1 MNARL
6 VQFILVAAALA
17 YIGVARTHLTAAP
30 PSLATGTVTPY
41 ASAGRVERASRKMV
55 AKKPPITLTSS
66 LGVAVD
72 GESVVFDMTVTNP
85 GQRKVELTFPSG
97 QTYDVVVY
105 DAAGGEVW
113 RWSTGQMFTQSLR
126 NKSLDAHETMSYSA
140 TWKHPAI
147 HGSLVAVATLTS
159 TNYPSTARVT
169 FALP

>member
-6 VQFILVAAALA
+6 IQFILVAAALA

-30 PSLATGTVTPY
+30 SLTTGRVTPY
-41 ASAGRVERASRKMV
+41 ASEGQLSRRAVPNR
-55 AKKPPITLTSS
+55 KPPIILASV

-72 GESVVFDMTVTNP
+72 GDQVNFDLKVTNP
-85 GQRKVELTFPSG
+85 GQRKVELTFPNG

-126 NKSLDAHETMSYSA
+126 NKPLDSHESLSYTA
-140 TWKHPAI
+140 TWRHPAI
-147 HGSLVAVATLTS
+147 HGALVAVATLTS
-159 TNYPSTARVT
+159 TNYPSTAKAT

>member
-6 VQFILVAAALA
+6 VQFILVAAAIA
-17 YIGVARTHLTAAP
+17 YVGVARTHLTAAP
-30 PSLATGTVTPY
+30 SLATGSVTPY
-41 ASAGRVERASRKMV
+41 ASAGRLSSRSAPSSRK
-55 AKKPPITLTSS
+55 APITLNSA

-72 GESVVFDMTVTNP
+72 GDEVKFDLTVTNP

-126 NKSLDAHETMSYSA
+126 NKPLDAHETVSYNA

-159 TNYPSTARVT
+159 TNYPSTARAA

>member
-1 MNARL
+1 MNSRL
-6 VQFILVAAALA
+6 IQFILVAAALA
-17 YIGVARTHLTAAP
+17 YIGVTRTHLAAAP
-30 PSLATGTVTPY
+30 SLTTGSATTPY
-41 ASAGRVERASRKMV
+41 ASAGRLSGRSSRKV
-55 AKKPPITLTSS
+55 PVTLTSA
-66 LGVAVD
+66 LGVA
-72 GESVVFDMTVTNP
+72 FDADNVQFALTVTNP

-126 NKSLDAHETMSYSA
+126 NKPLDAHESLTYSA

-159 TNYPSTARVT
+159 TNYPSSARAS

>member
-6 VQFILVAAALA
+6 VQFLLVAAAILV
-17 YIGVARTHLTAAP
+17 IGVTRTHLTAAP
-30 PSLATGTVTPY
+30 SLATGSVTPNV
-41 ASAGRVERASRKMV
+41 SAGRLSSRTV
-55 AKKPPITLTSS
+55 PAKKTPITLTSA

-72 GESVVFDMTVTNP
+72 GDEVKFDLTVTNP

-126 NKSLDAHETMSYSA
+126 NKPLDAHESISYDA
-140 TWKHPAI
+140 TWKHPVI
-147 HGSLVAVATLTS
+147 HGSLTAVATLTS
-159 TNYPSTARVT
+159 TNYPSTARAT

>member
-6 VQFILVAAALA
+6 VQFILVAGAIA
-17 YIGVARTHLTAAP
+17 YVGVARTHLTAAP
-30 PSLATGTVTPY
+30 SMVTGPVTTT
-41 ASAGRVERASRKMV
+41 SAGRLSARSAPVR
-55 AKKPPITLTSS
+55 KPPITLTSA

-72 GESVVFDMTVTNP
+72 GDEVKFDLTVTNP

-113 RWSTGQMFTQSLR
+113 RWSTGQMFTQALR
-126 NKSLDAHETMSYSA
+126 NKPLDAHESISYDA
-140 TWKHPAI
+140 TWKHPVI
-147 HGSLVAVATLTS
+147 HGSLTAVATLTS
-159 TNYPSTARVT
+159 TNYPSTARAA

>member
-6 VQFILVAAALA
+6 IQFILVAAALL

-30 PSLATGTVTPY
+30 SLATGSVTPNV
-41 ASAGRVERASRKMV
+41 SAGRVSLRVAGPRKV
-55 AKKPPITLTSS
+55 PITLTSA

-72 GESVVFDMTVTNP
+72 GESVQFELKVTNP
-85 GQRKVELTFPSG
+85 GARKVELTFPSG

-126 NKSLDAHETMSYSA
+126 NKPLDAHESLSYDA

-159 TNYPSTARVT
+159 TNYPSTARAV

>member
-6 VQFILVAAALA
+6 VQFILVAGAIA
-17 YIGVARTHLTAAP
+17 YVGVARTHLTAAP
-30 PSLATGTVTPY
+30 SMATGSVTPNV
-41 ASAGRVERASRKMV
+41 SAGRLARTAP
-55 AKKPPITLTSS
+55 AKKVPIILTSA

-72 GESVVFDMTVTNP
+72 GDAVKFDLTVTNP

-126 NKSLDAHETMSYSA
+126 NKPLDSHESLSYSA

-159 TNYPSTARVT
+159 TNYPSTARAA

>member
-1 MNARL
+1 MNTRL
-6 VQFILVAAALA
+6 VQFILVAGAIG
-17 YIGVARTHLTAAP
+17 YIGVTRTHLAAA
-30 PSLATGTVTPY
+30 PSLATGSVTPNV
-41 ASAGRVERASRKMV
+41 SAGRLSSRAAPSRKV
-55 AKKPPITLTSS
+55 PITLTSA

-72 GESVVFDMTVTNP
+72 GDQVKFDLTVTNP
-85 GQRKVELTFPSG
+85 GARKVELTFPSG

-126 NKSLDAHETMSYSA
+126 NKPLDAHESLSYDA

-159 TNYPSTARVT
+159 TNYPSTARAV

>member
-1 MNARL
+1 LSART
-6 VQFILVAAALA
+6 ALA
-17 YIGVARTHLTAAP
+17 KK
-30 PSLATGTVTPY
+30 TP
-41 ASAGRVERASRKMV
+41 
-55 AKKPPITLTSS
+55 IILTSA
-66 LGVAVD
+66 LGVSVD
-72 GESVVFDMTVTNP
+72 GDQVKFDLTVTNP
-85 GQRKVELTFPSG
+85 GARKVELTFPSG

-126 NKSLDAHETMSYSA
+126 NKPLDAHESLSLDA

-159 TNYPSTARVT
+159 TNYPSTARAS

>member
-6 VQFILVAAALA
+6 VQFILVAGAIA
-17 YIGVARTHLTAAP
+17 YVGVARTHLTAAP
-30 PSLATGTVTPY
+30 SMATGSVTPNVSTGRL
-41 ASAGRVERASRKMV
+41 SARIAAG
-55 AKKPPITLTSS
+55 KKAPIALTSA

-72 GESVVFDMTVTNP
+72 GDEVKFDLTVTNP
-85 GQRKVELTFPSG
+85 GARKVELTFPSG

-126 NKSLDAHETMSYSA
+126 NKPLDSHESLDYNA

-159 TNYPSTARVT
+159 TNYPSTARAAFT
-169 FALP
+169 LP

>member
-6 VQFILVAAALA
+6 VQFILVAGAIA
-17 YIGVARTHLTAAP
+17 YVGVARTHLTAAP
-30 PSLATGTVTPY
+30 SMTTRSVTPY
-41 ASAGRVERASRKMV
+41 ASAGRMTARAAASRK
-55 AKKPPITLTSS
+55 APITLTSA

-72 GESVVFDMTVTNP
+72 GDEVKFDLTVTNP

-113 RWSTGQMFTQSLR
+113 RWSVGQMFTQSLR
-126 NKSLDAHETMSYSA
+126 NKPLDAHESLSYNA

-159 TNYPSTARVT
+159 TNYPSTARAA

>member
-30 PSLATGTVTPY
+30 SLATGTVTPY
-41 ASAGRVERASRKMV
+41 ASAGRISARKAV
-55 AKKPPITLTSS
+55 AKKPPITLTSA

-72 GESVVFDMTVTNP
+72 GESVTFDLTVTNP

-97 QTYDVVVY
+97 QTYDVVVF

-126 NKSLDAHETMSYSA
+126 NKSLDAHETMQYSA

-159 TNYPSTARVT
+159 TNYPSTARAS

>member
-1 MNARL
+1 MNSRL
-6 VQFILVAAALA
+6 IQFILVAAALL

-30 PSLATGTVTPY
+30 SLATGTVTPNV
-41 ASAGRVERASRKMV
+41 SAGRLASMRASSVR
-55 AKKPPITLTSS
+55 KPPITLASA
-66 LGVAVD
+66 LGVTVD
-72 GESVVFDMTVTNP
+72 GENVQFELKVTNP

-113 RWSTGQMFTQSLR
+113 RWSTGQMFTQALR
-126 NKSLDAHETMSYSA
+126 NKPLDAHESLSLDA

-159 TNYPSTARVT
+159 TNYPSTAKAT

>member
-6 VQFILVAAALA
+6 IQFILVAAALA

-30 PSLATGTVTPY
+30 SLTTSSVTTTPY
-41 ASAGRVERASRKMV
+41 ASAGRLSSKASGRKV
-55 AKKPPITLTSS
+55 PISLTSA
-66 LGVAVD
+66 LGVAVAD
-72 GESVVFDMTVTNP
+72 EGVQFELTVTNP
-85 GQRKVELTFPSG
+85 GARKVELTFPSG

-126 NKSLDAHETMSYSA
+126 NKPLDAHESLSYSA
-140 TWKHPAI
+140 TWRHPAI
-147 HGSLVAVATLTS
+147 HGSLVAIATLTS
-159 TNYPSTARVT
+159 TNYPSTARAT

>member
-1 MNARL
+1 MNARV
-6 VQFILVAAALA
+6 VQFILVAGAIA
-17 YIGVARTHLTAAP
+17 YVGVARTHLTAAP
-30 PSLATGTVTPY
+30 SKTTGSVTPY
-41 ASAGRVERASRKMV
+41 ASAGRLSAKTLPIRK
-55 AKKPPITLTSS
+55 APISLTSA

-72 GESVVFDMTVTNP
+72 GDEVKFDLTVTNP

-113 RWSTGQMFTQSLR
+113 RWSTGQMFTQALR
-126 NKSLDAHETMSYSA
+126 NKPLDAHESISYNA
-140 TWKHPAI
+140 TWKHPVI

-159 TNYPSTARVT
+159 TNYPSSARAA

>member
-1 MNARL
+1 MNSRL
-6 VQFILVAAALA
+6 VQFILVAGALA
-17 YIGVARTHLTAAP
+17 YIGVTRTHLAAAP
-30 PSLATGTVTPY
+30 SLTTRSVTTPY
-41 ASAGRVERASRKMV
+41 ASAGGVSGRSGRK
-55 AKKPPITLTSS
+55 APITLASA

-72 GESVVFDMTVTNP
+72 GDNVQFALTVTNP

-126 NKSLDAHETMSYSA
+126 NKPLDAHESLTYNA

-159 TNYPSTARVT
+159 TNYPSSARAA